1 MNRVCGFTT
10 LSKIC
15 NMGSRWLLGAIGMQ
29 RDHRQSRIEHSI
41 ARLAGFLLVVA
52 FAPATQAHH
61 SITGTFDATRFVEIE
76 GEITRVL
83 WRNPH
88 IRLTV
93 RTEEQGQAAEWTIE
107 SGAVSRLSRWG
118 VENGTLSV
126 GDTIRLAGFPSKRRA
141 NEMYGQNILL
151 ADGREI
157 LMDHRASSRW
167 NDQAIG
173 GERMSVGASD
183 STLGIFRVWTSD
195 GQSYDADIDSFPL
208 TAAARAAHDAWNI
221 VEDNPLYGCMPK
233 GMPTIMEQPFP
244 IELIDRGDEIHM
256 RIEEYDLLRLFY
268 MSGAPSPSVP
278 PSILGDSTGRWDGDT
293 LVVTTTN
300 IGWPYSFGQFGIPQ
314 SEAVEL
320 VERFT
325 VTDDGR
331 LNYQITATDPATYTE
346 PLTLSK
352 PYVWVPGLEIL
363 PYECTDG

>member
-1 MNRVCGFTT
+1 MRG
-10 LSKIC
+10 
-15 NMGSRWLLGAIGMQ
+15 
-29 RDHRQSRIEHSI
+29 DHRL
-41 ARLAGFLLVVA
+41 ARVERAVARVLGCLLVLGGV
-52 FAPATQAHH
+52 PTTQAHH
-61 SITGTFDATRFVEIE
+61 SITGTFDPSRMVEIE

-93 RTEEQGQAAEWTIE
+93 RTAAQGPAGEWTIE

-118 VENGTLSV
+118 VENGTLGV

-157 LMDHRASSRW
+157 LVDYRASPRW
-167 NDQAIG
+167 NEETIG
-173 GERMSVGASD
+173 GERLSAGASK

-195 GQSYDADIDSFPL
+195 GQSYDADTASFPL
-208 TAAARAAHDAWNI
+208 TASARAARDAWNV
-221 VEDNPLYGCMPK
+221 VEDNPLYGCLPK

-244 IELIDRGDEIHM
+244 IELVDRGDEIHM
-256 RIEEYDLLRLFY
+256 RIEEYDLLRVFH
-268 MSGAPSPSVP
+268 MNGAPSPSVP

-300 IGWPYSFGQFGIPQ
+300 IAWPYSFGQVGIPQ
-314 SEAVEL
+314 SEAIEL
-320 VERFT
+320 IERFS

-331 LNYQITATDPATYTE
+331 LDYQITSIDPATYTE

-352 PYVWVPGLEIL
+352 PYVWVPALEIL
-363 PYECTDG
+363 PYECTAD